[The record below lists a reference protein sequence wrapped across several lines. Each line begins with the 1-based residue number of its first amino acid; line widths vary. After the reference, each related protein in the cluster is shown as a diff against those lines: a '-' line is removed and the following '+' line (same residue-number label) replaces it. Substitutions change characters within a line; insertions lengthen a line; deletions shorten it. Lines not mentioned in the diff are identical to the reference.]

1 MVAKTSE
8 IAHVAARKVRI
19 RYTNVK
25 KPLINIKD
33 VINIEERVSSD
44 PVGDPIIDGD
54 VEEEFVAGAEVV
66 TGEVQF
72 GSQYHFH
79 IETQTFLV
87 ILEKDGVRV
96 ISTTQ

>member
-1 MVAKTSE
+1 MQASNDNNNDDDPDH
-8 IAHVAARKVRI
+8 IDNIDMQVRQLVWWWPSV
-19 RYTNVK
+19 R
-25 KPLINIKD
+25 
-33 VINIEERVSSD
+33 
-44 PVGDPIIDGD
+44 DPIIDRD
-54 VEEEFVAGAEVV
+54 VEEKFLSRPEVV

-87 ILEKDGVRV
+87 TLEKDGVRV